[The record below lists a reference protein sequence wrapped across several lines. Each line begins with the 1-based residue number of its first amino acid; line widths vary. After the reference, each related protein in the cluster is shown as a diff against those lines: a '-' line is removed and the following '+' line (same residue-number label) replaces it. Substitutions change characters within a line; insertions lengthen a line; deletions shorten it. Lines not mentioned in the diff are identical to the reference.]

1 MSRGLSYQG
10 VSPFPVR
17 FPASCCGSSGVAV
30 MAHPNGPTVV
40 DLVRR
45 SELIEPDDLELALA
59 ECQRS
64 HGGKVPAEGQEV
76 LRYLQNADLLT
87 SWQCEQFAAGKA
99 KGFFLSK
106 YKILA
111 HIGTGGMSSV
121 YLAEHQLMRQRRAV
135 KVLPRHLVEEAT
147 YLTRFYREAEAIA
160 KLDHPNIVQAYDVDH
175 DGDLHYLV
183 MEYVPGEN
191 LQAVVKR
198 NGPVDF
204 PDAARYTLAA
214 CDALEYAHQA
224 GVVHRDIK
232 PSNLLLDES
241 GVVKLLDLGLARFSD
256 ESGDTSLT
264 NAGQGAVMGTADY
277 LAPEQAIDSHA
288 AGPPAD
294 LYGLG
299 CTLYFLLTGHAPFTE
314 GSVTQR
320 ILNHLNLMPAE
331 IQQDRPDCP
340 RSLSDI
346 CWRMIQKRPQDRY
359 PSAAAAGA
367 ALRGWLRGSSNPVD
381 MPGPAAAARQI
392 AQRIGSAAAPPL
404 VAGPAGSMKQ
414 PPSSQYSATNAAT
427 SDESG
432 VSSLRNQ
439 RRVRLRSGKRLLR
452 VSWFAAG
459 LVLVVLLL
467 AMWMKTTSERPEK
480 KGGTSPP
487 AKQRRRPNERPARSN
502 AQSPAFSSPRVPLAG
517 SARLTADGYL
527 AAHLAGVT
535 SSTPASS
542 GRRDTLAACRGVA

>member
-1 MSRGLSYQG
+1 
-10 VSPFPVR
+10 
-17 FPASCCGSSGVAV
+17 

-45 SELIEPDDLELALA
+45 SKLIEPDELESALA
-59 ECQRS
+59 DCRQS
-64 HGGKVPAEGQEV
+64 HDGELPAEGPAV
-76 LRYLQNADLLT
+76 LQYLLQAGLLT

-106 YKILA
+106 YKLLA
-111 HIGTGGMSSV
+111 HIGSGGMSSV

-135 KVLPRHLVEEAT
+135 KVLPRRLVEEAT

-160 KLDHPNIVQAYDVDH
+160 KLDHPNIVRAYDVDH

-191 LQAVVKR
+191 LQALVKR

-204 PDAARYTLAA
+204 SDCARFTLAA
-214 CDALEYAHQA
+214 CDALEYAHQS

-232 PSNLLLDES
+232 PSNLLLDKA

-256 ESGDTSLT
+256 ENADASLT
-264 NAGQGAVMGTADY
+264 NADQGAVMGTADY

-320 ILNHLNLMPAE
+320 ILNHQNRMPPE

-340 RSLSDI
+340 RALSDI
-346 CWRMIQKRPQDRY
+346 CWRMIQKKPQDRY
-359 PSAAAAGA
+359 PSAAAAGQ
-367 ALRGWLRGSSNPVD
+367 ALRDWLRGEANPSEI
-381 MPGPAAAARQI
+381 P
-392 AQRIGSAAAPPL
+392 AAAPPQ
-404 VAGPAGSMKQ
+404 VTGAVGSIPQPAEPQTSPTHAASAGD
-414 PPSSQYSATNAAT
+414 SA
-427 SDESG
+427 
-432 VSSLRNQ
+432 VSSVRNE
-439 RRVRLRSGKRLLR
+439 RRVRLRSGKRMLR

-459 LVLVVLLL
+459 LVLVLLLL
-467 AMWMKTTSERPEK
+467 AMWMKTTSGPAEK
-480 KGGTSPP
+480 KDGGAPP
-487 AKQRRRPNERPARSN
+487 AKQRRRPNERRTPSN
-502 AQSPAFSSPRVPLAG
+502 AQTTVFPSPRVTG
-517 SARLTADGYL
+517 TKRLG
-527 AAHLAGVT
+527 
-535 SSTPASS
+535 
-542 GRRDTLAACRGVA
+542 

>member
-1 MSRGLSYQG
+1 
-10 VSPFPVR
+10 
-17 FPASCCGSSGVAV
+17 

-40 DLVRR
+40 DLIRR
-45 SELIEPDDLELALA
+45 SELIEPDDLELALT
-59 ECQRS
+59 ECRRS

-121 YLAEHQLMRQRRAV
+121 YLAEHQLMRQQRAV

-147 YLTRFYREAEAIA
+147 YLARFYREAEAIA
-160 KLDHPNIVQAYDVDH
+160 KLDHPNIVRAYDVDH

-198 NGPVDF
+198 NGPVGF
-204 PDAARYTLAA
+204 PDAASYTVAA

-241 GVVKLLDLGLARFSD
+241 GVVKLLDLGLARFAD
-256 ESGDTSLT
+256 ESADTSVT
-264 NAGQGAVMGTADY
+264 NADQGAVMGTADY

-299 CTLYFLLTGHAPFTE
+299 CTLYFLLTGHPPFTE

-320 ILNHLNLMPAE
+320 IINHQNRMPPE

-340 RSLSDI
+340 RELSDI
-346 CWRMIQKRPQDRY
+346 CWRMIQKNPQDRY
-359 PSAAAAGA
+359 PSTAAAGE
-367 ALRGWLRGSSNPVD
+367 ALRGWLRGNSNSVD
-381 MPGPAAAARQI
+381 VPGPSVAVRQI
-392 AQRIGSAAAPPL
+392 AQRIGSAVAPPL
-404 VAGPAGSMKQ
+404 VARPAGSMKQ
-414 PPSSQYSATNAAT
+414 PPPSQYTATNAAT

-439 RRVRLRSGKRLLR
+439 RRVRLRSGRRLLR

-459 LVLVVLLL
+459 LVLVALLL
-467 AMWMKTTSERPEK
+467 AMWLKTTSGTPEK
-480 KGGTSPP
+480 KDGAAPP
-487 AKQRRRPNERPARSN
+487 TKQRRRPNERPARSN
-502 AQSPAFSSPRVPLAG
+502 AQSSALPSASVPIAGGARSPAG
-517 SARLTADGYL
+517 
-527 AAHLAGVT
+527 GVFDK
-535 SSTPASS
+535 P
-542 GRRDTLAACRGVA
+542 RGVYCRELPC

>member
-1 MSRGLSYQG
+1 MSLGRTCHGATLFSARS
-10 VSPFPVR
+10 V
-17 FPASCCGSSGVAV
+17 ASCCGSFGVAA
-30 MAHPNGPTVV
+30 MAHPDGPTVV

-45 SELIEPDDLELALA
+45 SKLIEPDELESALA
-59 ECQRS
+59 DCRQTQ
-64 HGGKVPAEGQEV
+64 GGKVPAEGPVV
-76 LRYLQNADLLT
+76 LQYLQDAGLLT

-111 HIGTGGMSSV
+111 LIGTGGMSSV
-121 YLAEHQLMRQRRAV
+121 YLAEHQLMRQQRAV
-135 KVLPRHLVEEAT
+135 KVLPRRLVEEAT

-256 ESGDTSLT
+256 ESADSSLT
-264 NAGQGAVMGTADY
+264 NADQGAVMGTADY

-320 ILNHLNLMPAE
+320 IINHQDLMPAE

-359 PSAAAAGA
+359 PSAAAAGQ
-367 ALRGWLRGSSNPVD
+367 ALRGWLRGGGDPHDVPVPPSRRVSS
-381 MPGPAAAARQI
+381 
-392 AQRIGSAAAPPL
+392 SAAPPL
-404 VAGPAGSMKQ
+404 VAGPAGSLSQ
-414 PPSSQYSATNAAT
+414 PPEPQTSAASA
-427 SDESG
+427 ESG
-432 VSSLRNQ
+432 VSTVRNQ
-439 RRVRLRSGKRLLR
+439 RRARLRSGKRMLR

-459 LVLVVLLL
+459 LVLVALLL
-467 AMWMKTTSERPEK
+467 AMWMKTTSEAPEK
-480 KGGTSPP
+480 KGGAAPP
-487 AKQRRRPNERPARSN
+487 VKQRRRPNERPAGSN
-502 AQSPAFSSPRVPLAG
+502 TQ
-517 SARLTADGYL
+517 
-527 AAHLAGVT
+527 
-535 SSTPASS
+535 SSTLGSVSVPIAGAARFPA
-542 GRRDTLAACRGVA
+542 GEVVDKTRDALGHRLPC